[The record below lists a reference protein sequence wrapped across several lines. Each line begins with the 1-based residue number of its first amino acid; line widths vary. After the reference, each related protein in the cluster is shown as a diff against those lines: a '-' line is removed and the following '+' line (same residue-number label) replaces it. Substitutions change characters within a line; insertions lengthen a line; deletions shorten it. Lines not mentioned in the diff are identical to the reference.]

1 MDAAAETAPIEPCA
15 LRYNPRMKR
24 FAGMLFFFTAAAFAE
39 TWNGTLV
46 DVMCKNQDLASH
58 TTKCAIGCSKS
69 GYGLVL
75 ADGKFVKFDEAG
87 NAKAL
92 AALKATSKE
101 KDLKAKVTGTLDGET
116 VQVESVTLE

>member
-1 MDAAAETAPIEPCA
+1 MLLCSCKRLLA
-15 LRYNPRMKR
+15 LY
-24 FAGMLFFFTAAAFAE
+24 LVAAFLLASLANGASGVA
-39 TWNGTLV
+39 WNGTLV
-46 DVMCKNQDLASH
+46 DVMCKNKDLAGH
-58 TTKCAIGCSKS
+58 TTKCAIGCAKS

-101 KDLKAKVTGTLDGET
+101 KDLKAKVTGTLDGDN
-116 VQVESVTLE
+116 VQVESVELQ

>member
-1 MDAAAETAPIEPCA
+1 MRLSVLLA
-15 LRYNPRMKR
+15 L
-24 FAGMLFFFTAAAFAE
+24 FSSLAFAE

-46 DVMCKNQDLASH
+46 DVMCKDQDLASH
-58 TTKCAIGCSKS
+58 TTKCAVRCSKS

-101 KDLKAKVTGTLDGET
+101 KDLKAKVTGALDGET
-116 VQVESVTLE
+116 VQVESVELQ

>member
-1 MDAAAETAPIEPCA
+1 
-15 LRYNPRMKR
+15 MKR
-24 FAGMLFFFTAAAFAE
+24 FAGMLFVFSTLAFAE

-46 DVMCKNQDLASH
+46 DVMCKNKDLASH

-75 ADGKFVKFDEAG
+75 ADGKFVKFDESG

-92 AALKATSKE
+92 AALKATGKE
-101 KDLKAKVTGTLDGET
+101 KDLKAKITGTLDGDI
-116 VQVESVTLE
+116 VQVESVELQ

>member
-1 MDAAAETAPIEPCA
+1 MRLSVLLA
-15 LRYNPRMKR
+15 L
-24 FAGMLFFFTAAAFAE
+24 FSSLAFAE

-46 DVMCKNQDLASH
+46 DVMCKDQDLASH
-58 TTKCAIGCSKS
+58 TTKCAVRCSKS

-101 KDLKAKVTGTLDGET
+101 KDLKAKVTGSLDGET
-116 VQVESVTLE
+116 VQVESVVLE